1 MRLLVQF
8 LPYRGAMGRHLD
20 VLRKSPIRYVFAITI
35 VNAIVCAVVAA
46 NRKDLFIQ
54 EFIEIYDILV
64 ARIDKETRPMLRY
77 HAIREKSTR
86 VLDLTSL
93 IPNEFELIVPV
104 FERCFQERM
113 AQWTMTGKP

>member
-54 EFIEIYDILV
+54 PLHGYPNDDSR
-64 ARIDKETRPMLRY
+64 ARYPAPWEQQLNTVIDDYQLL
-77 HAIREKSTR
+77 AI
-86 VLDLTSL
+86 
-93 IPNEFELIVPV
+93 V
-104 FERCFQERM
+104 FDRRAEPRLCHVQRCE
-113 AQWTMTGKP
+113 